1 MNRLCALLIAGLV
14 ATTPA
19 YAKPDKGANS
29 ESAGKGELN
38 VGHQQG
44 KGQPDNPGEHGRENA
59 AQKQR
64 ENPGKGSKGG
74 DSRDDLSDKDKDK
87 DKDKGNEEK
96 QKQEREQEQ
105 EQEQEKEKNKQ
116 KNKNK

>member
-87 DKDKGNEEK
+87 DKGNEQQ
-96 QKQEREQEQ
+96 QKQEQEQ
-105 EQEQEKEKNKQ
+105 EQEQEKHKQ